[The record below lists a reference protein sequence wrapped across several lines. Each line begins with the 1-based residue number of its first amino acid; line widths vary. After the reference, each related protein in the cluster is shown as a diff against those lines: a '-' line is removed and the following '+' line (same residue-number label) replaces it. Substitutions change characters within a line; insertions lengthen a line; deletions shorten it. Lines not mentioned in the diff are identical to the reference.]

1 MERPDARESMNTT
14 RDFNVLLPLD
24 DVSLAQ
30 EVLPLATSLLGDSR
44 SSHVNLIGMT
54 QVPPDTPLSEGTL
67 LAQRLRSDL
76 DKLAGENPGIERL
89 AGSLVS
95 HEPWQDIKELI
106 DRRGDDQDLLLL
118 AWQASMKYFQI
129 DLAQVLND
137 PPCNTVLVQPAVHPR
152 DIKRILLPVR
162 GGPFAYLSLQI
173 ALRLARA
180 SNAEITLLRVLPSDD
195 DAMSQVL
202 RERFAGLSDTFPEI
216 TTELQTVGE
225 AGAAIMRELKDHQA
239 VILGAS
245 AVSSGP
251 PVGPVASLILQRK
264 DVTALIVRTK
274 EPFRLPLAPE
284 RQTELPVLVRVEKW
298 FAENTFHNREF
309 SDIGRL
315 IDLKRKQGLRIS
327 LGLPAQNEEATIAN
341 VIQTMKTQ
349 LMDDAPLLDEI
360 VLIDSNS
367 TDSTRK
373 IAAGL
378 GVISY
383 IHQETLARLGSF
395 RGKGEALWKSLY
407 LLKGDLILWV
417 DTDIVNPHPR
427 LVYGIAGPLLTDQ
440 QIQYVKGFYQRPATS
455 NGESPPSGEGR
466 VTELLARP
474 MINLFFPELSGVV
487 QPLAGIYGGRRAALE
502 QIPFYSGYGA
512 EIGLLLDL
520 LERFGLKAVAQVD
533 LEEVRHRDHEL
544 RALSKMSFAILQ
556 VFAQHLRHAGIVDE
570 AGGMERTMKLLR
582 VEEERFYLEEVDV
595 HEQRRPPMIE
605 VREYRGSR
613 RPGLARSGQNTH
625 PGD

>member
-1 MERPDARESMNTT
+1 MERPEARASIDIL
-14 RDFNVLLPLD
+14 RDFNVLLPIE
-24 DVSLAQ
+24 DVSLAR
-30 EVLPLATSLLGDSR
+30 EILPVATSLAGDS
-44 SSHVNLIGMT
+44 SQVNLIGMT
-54 QVPPDTPLSEGTL
+54 QVAPDTPLSEGTL

-76 DKLAGENPGIERL
+76 DALAGENPRIERL

-95 HEPWQDIKELI
+95 HEPWEDIN
-106 DRRGDDQDLLLL
+106 DMVNQRGDDQDLLLL
-118 AWQASMKYFQI
+118 AWQASMKYFQT

-137 PPCNTVLVQPAVHPR
+137 PPCNIVVVQPAVHPR

-173 ALRLARA
+173 AVRLARA
-180 SNAEITLLRVLPSDD
+180 SNAEVTLLRVLPSDD
-195 DAMSQVL
+195 DAMSQRL

-225 AGAAIMRELKDHQA
+225 ARAAIMRELKDHQA

-274 EPFRLPLAPE
+274 EPFHLPVAPE

-327 LGLPAQNEEATIAN
+327 LGLPAHNEEATIAN
-341 VIQTMKTQ
+341 LIQTMKTQ

-360 VLIDSNS
+360 VLIDGNS
-367 TDSTRK
+367 ADSTRK

-383 IHQETLARLGSF
+383 IHQETLSRLGSF

-407 LLKGDLILWV
+407 LLKGDLILWM
-417 DTDIVNPHPR
+417 DTDIINPHPR
-427 LVYGIAGPLLTDQ
+427 LVYGVAGPLLMDQ

-455 NGESPPSGEGR
+455 SAESTSGGGR

-474 MINLFFPELSGVV
+474 MINLFFPELSGIV

-520 LERFGLKAVAQVD
+520 LERFGLKAIAQID
-533 LEEVRHRDHEL
+533 LGEVRHRNHEV
-544 RALSKMSFAILQ
+544 RAPSKMSFAILQ
-556 VFAQHLRHAGIVDE
+556 VFAQHLRQRGVVD
-570 AGGMERTMKLLR
+570 AAAGMERTMKLLR

-595 HEQRRPPMIE
+595 REQRRPPMIE

-613 RPGLARSGQNTH
+613 RPGLARPGQNTLTNN
-625 PGD
+625 

>member
-1 MERPDARESMNTT
+1 MERPAAHESLNTL
-14 RDFNVLLPLD
+14 RYFNLLLPVD
-24 DVSLAQ
+24 DVSLAR
-30 EVLPLATSLLGDSR
+30 EVLPVAISLVGDSDR
-44 SSHVNLIGMT
+44 SHVNLMGTT
-54 QVPPDTPLSEGTL
+54 QVPPDIPLSEATL
-67 LAQRLRSDL
+67 LAQRLRSEL
-76 DKLAGENPGIERL
+76 DALAGENPRIERM
-89 AGSLVS
+89 ARSLVS
-95 HEPWQDIKELI
+95 HEPWEDINEMI
-106 DRRGDDQDLLLL
+106 NQRADDQDLLLL
-118 AWQASMKYFQI
+118 AWQASMKYFQT

-137 PPCNTVLVQPAVHPR
+137 PPCNVVVVQPAVHPR

-195 DAMSQVL
+195 DAMSQLL

-274 EPFRLPLAPE
+274 EPFRLPLAPA

-298 FAENTFHNREF
+298 FAENTFHSREF

-315 IDLKRKQGLRIS
+315 IDLKRKHDLRIS
-327 LGLPAQNEEATIAN
+327 LGLPAYNEEATIGN
-341 VIQTMKTQ
+341 VIHILKSQ

-367 TDSTRK
+367 TDFTRR

-383 IHQETLARLGSF
+383 IHQETLSGLGSF

-407 LLKGDLILWV
+407 LLKGDLILWM
-417 DTDIVNPHPR
+417 DTDLIEPHPR
-427 LVYGIAGPLLTDQ
+427 LAYGIVGPLLMDQ
-440 QIQYVKGFYQRPATS
+440 QIQYVKGFYQRPTTS
-455 NGESPPSGEGR
+455 NGESPPSGGRR

-487 QPLAGIYGGRRAALE
+487 QPLAGIYGGRRTALE
-502 QIPFYSGYGA
+502 QLPFYSGYGV

-520 LERFGLKAVAQVD
+520 LERFGLKAIAQVD
-533 LEEVRHRDHEL
+533 LEEVRHRNQEL

-556 VFAQHLRHAGIVDE
+556 VFAQHLRRRGMIDSE
-570 AGGMERTMKLLR
+570 AAMERTMKLLR
-582 VEEERFYLEEVDV
+582 VDEQRFHLEEVDV
-595 HEQRRPPMIE
+595 REQMRPPMIDIK
-605 VREYRGSR
+605 EYRGSR
-613 RPGLARSGQNTH
+613 RPRIPRLSTERK
-625 PGD
+625 PL